1 MLQRIY
7 REENVKNDRNNR
19 DSNCDPL
26 MVSSEQKLFVCEPF
40 NLVMLYEVINAV
52 GNGTNG

>member
-1 MLQRIY
+1 MKKMFQ
-7 REENVKNDRNNR
+7 NDRNNR

-26 MVSSEQKLFVCEPF
+26 EQKIFVCEPF

>member
-7 REENVKNDRNNR
+7 HEENVKNDRNNR

-26 MVSSEQKLFVCEPF
+26 MVSFEQKIFVCEPF